1 MEEAV
6 VSSSMAGVLNYLS
19 LGLSVLLLLVVAY
32 LWSINSRQDVDLQRI
47 QTDVQRLRKKVI
59 TLEEKVSQIRE
70 PQVIADVPQVEP
82 FGIDL
87 SEPETSRITPLA
99 PPIPWLNFIED
110 FNKLAGDPDARGY
123 IKKCERFIRENKLK
137 ILTYGGTMTFRP
149 AIDAKD
155 SLYWAFKCSGE
166 EYAVF
171 PNPMNPCDENLYEFG
186 GMKEI
191 YALNFEDG
199 VYRKYS
205 VKQPALFVQDP
216 LKGWMLKKP
225 GVVNLE
231 RK

>member
-6 VSSSMAGVLNYLS
+6 VSSSMAGILNILA

-32 LWSINSRQDVDLQRI
+32 LWSTNSRQDAELQRI
-47 QTDVQRLRKKVI
+47 QTDVQRLRKKV
-59 TLEEKVSQIRE
+59 TALEEKVSQIRE
-70 PQVIADVPQVEP
+70 PQVVADVPQVEP

-99 PPIPWLNFIED
+99 PQIPWLNFIED
-110 FNKLAGDPDARGY
+110 FNKLAAEPDARGF
-123 IKKCERFIRENKLK
+123 IKKCERFINENKLK

-191 YALNFEDG
+191 YAINFESD
-199 VYRKYS
+199 VYRKYI